1 MWFSRA
7 GICLCYSIKI
17 VDALRNLSFP
27 ALSSVFRANVCPA
40 VQYQERHGILQR
52 RRCIQPT
59 PQCRDQIETNHTSIF
74 THSSR
79 DPSSPHQRRETFSM
93 PSLSSLLTGLG
104 TLLMMHAA
112 YSCLHYRNMLQDLDL
127 EGSYAIPPM
136 DVYVE
141 VAISFLVLLLG
152 QLSAIGSFQS
162 VEVFA
167 KNHRPVVAPLY
178 RTRDFDIYENRGK
191 VIKSL

>member
-1 MWFSRA
+1 MS
-7 GICLCYSIKI
+7 L
-17 VDALRNLSFP
+17 LS
-27 ALSSVFRANVCPA
+27 
-40 VQYQERHGILQR
+40 YQD
-52 RRCIQPT
+52 RRCTSQSVVSGSFVCLSCQRLSGCAVPGKARHPPKAT
-59 PQCRDQIETNHTSIF
+59 LHRLDSPQCRDQIETNHTCIF

-141 VAISFLVLLLG
+141 VAISFLFLLLG
-152 QLSAIGSFQS
+152 QLSAVGSFQS